1 MVQISSQK
9 NEEGARATF
18 KELQIRYPKILGGY
32 DVNVQRADLG
42 DRGVFYRARVG
53 PFSQADAKR
62 LCDDLKAAGGDCL
75 LSPG

>member
-32 DVNVQRADLG
+32 DVNVQRATWATG
-42 DRGVFYRARVG
+42 ASSIARAWVRSRRPMRSG
-53 PFSQADAKR
+53 CATT
-62 LCDDLKAAGGDCL
+62 
-75 LSPG
+75 